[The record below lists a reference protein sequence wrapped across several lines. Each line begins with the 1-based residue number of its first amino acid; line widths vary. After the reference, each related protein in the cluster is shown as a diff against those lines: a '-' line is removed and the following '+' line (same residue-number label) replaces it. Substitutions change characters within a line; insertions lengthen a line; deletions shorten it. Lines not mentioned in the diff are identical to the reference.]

1 MPILVFGI
9 LMATF
14 RNRPLPVWKPP
25 SGAKGR
31 SPPRVR
37 DLRLEW
43 GLFLLIGLPLGF
55 MAALGP
61 LASAGI
67 YVEPLR
73 QFWRP
78 WPPDIVK
85 PFIGVA
91 GFVATLAYLT
101 FRIGRNRGYRS
112 GTVAL
117 TAAARNIAEGRGSA
131 LALEQPPE
139 TPRISPG
146 LPAPPLEPP
155 PAPPAP

>member
-1 MPILVFGI
+1 
-9 LMATF
+9 MAAF
-14 RNRPLPVWKPP
+14 RNRHLPTW
-25 SGAKGR
+25 A
-31 SPPRVR
+31 PPRLTEGR
-37 DLRLEW
+37 KSARERAQRLAW

-73 QFWRP
+73 QLWRP
-78 WPPDIVK
+78 WPPDIIK

-101 FRIGRNRGYRS
+101 FRIGRHRGYRA

-131 LALEQPPE
+131 LALEQLPE

-155 PAPPAP
+155 PTPPAP